1 MKAKKLL
8 AGILTAAMVFSS
20 MALPVFAQDDS
31 DASSASSSDYE
42 GYTVYDLASQGSSI
56 IIAEDKAVLKGAS
69 SNNVEVTIR
78 NRDFSELILDNATGI
93 KSIGMEY
100 QSALYQYDDDT
111 SGISFVLKGTNTIT
125 EQVKICGAIIITG
138 DGATLTVGSQNAYN
152 ETGLGAYRV
161 VINSG
166 NVIAY
171 GNSGRAAIG
180 WWSCLVKIT
189 GGEVTAT
196 ANGTGAA
203 IGGGSYEDGN
213 VTITGGK
220 VTATANGTG
229 AAIGGG
235 KTSQGGG
242 YVWITGGEVK
252 AASNSGSAIGCG
264 TNAGGDGWIVIEGG
278 TVDVSSKSGNL
289 LGTRLD
295 EDGRHRMT
303 ITGGKFTTDV
313 SAYLPECY
321 DLVKN
326 DNDNTY
332 SVASKAAKIDETKYK
347 TLAGAFEAAKDGDTV
362 TLLDDVTLQDNIDL
376 SKEGDITLDLGG
388 NTLTHDGDNGPA
400 DGMIVLQNG
409 ANLEI
414 KNGSIA
420 VELVRDEKGEYKSG
434 SQSSIDVGADS
445 SLTVEDITLDAVAA
459 NSVFAAHDGGSI
471 VIDGGEY
478 EVTSGGVVVF
488 AYGEGTK
495 VEINGG
501 TFTGTDESEGA
512 VYAFNGANV
521 TVNDGSFN
529 FSDDETDYSAYGL
542 AKGTGVNWLFCDYSG
557 LIGYPFSGMNVRV
570 ASEADISVTGGT
582 YNKDISSLGNLSWSR
597 EASDIKFA
605 SKKVNYLAKG
615 KMLKDNNDG
624 TYTVEDIEA
633 KLNNTNV
640 TTEEKVDTINS
651 VVVNEAVAETIVKT
665 IEKLP
670 VDKQEEIAPTK
681 VAEILGAV
689 SSATTEDK
697 VVTKKSTESGES
709 ETGQSTEGTVEVSVL
724 KSVADTITITEKQAT
739 DDGAKEI
746 KLPSS
751 QTAKFFDV
759 TLTKT
764 TTTTTTGGG
773 GSASETTTVTGT
785 SVPVLLKFYVGENA
799 ANVKSVFRYHN
810 GVQENL
816 AFDRTDDG
824 YILAASNK
832 FSIVGYT
839 FGTAITDGSAEI
851 TFEQDAT
858 NANVYNIYLKG
869 AVDATVANFESGQF
883 TIVNTASSGKVGMV
897 LEGAKGDDGNNA
909 LLIIDEVAE
918 GSYKI
923 HRPNGAVDY
932 PTVDTTNHKI
942 LLGTL
947 TLTGTGKGQIYAD
960 NIKMYKKSTT
970 DSLVDE
976 ISTTSDSVN
985 YNITAETADLTVKVT
1000 FPNAVENQ
1008 VAAYQDMKITIS
1020 GGDLAEPLS
1029 YNLGSDAS
1037 GNVVWSNTEDAVY
1050 TLTVADKLTQNVAYT
1065 VKVEGAGYRTA
1076 RYTVNM
1082 TGAKTLN
1089 FWNNVKDTAVCVED
1103 SAGTARKTT
1112 FLAGDIVKDNQ
1123 INIYDLSAVVSYF
1136 GQTGIGV
1143 TQASNYAKYDLN
1155 RDGKIDSKDIAY
1167 VLVSWGN

>member
-1 MKAKKLL
+1 MEARKLL

-20 MALPVFAQDDS
+20 MALPAFAEETKADDAGVLMSAESEETQDNSVGETKTVVAKIGDK
-31 DASSASSSDYE
+31 E
-42 GYTVYDLASQGSSI
+42 YTDLATALNAATSGATVVLQENITLTGVWTP
-56 IIAEDKAVLKGAS
+56 IAEKFEGTLEGNNKTISGLNITTGDSYIGLFASLYGGTVKDLVIDGA
-69 SNNVEVTIR
+69 NINT
-78 NRDFSELILDNATGI
+78 NAQYVG
-93 KSIGMEY
+93 
-100 QSALYQYDDDT
+100 ALF
-111 SGISFVLKGTNTIT
+111 GNGWGTIT
-125 EQVKICGAIIITG
+125 NC
-138 DGATLTVGSQNAYN
+138 TVS
-152 ETGLGAYRV
+152 
-161 VINSG
+161 NS
-166 NVIAY
+166 
-171 GNSGRAAIG
+171 
-180 WWSCLVKIT
+180 
-189 GGEVTAT
+189 
-196 ANGTGAA
+196 
-203 IGGGSYEDGN
+203 
-213 VTITGGK
+213 TITGKDQVGGLGGYLWIGTITNCKLTNNTIKATEERAGGILGKGNTNSADSKNGVSIKDCTVSGGSATAPDYAGGLMAQFMGNQDAYEISGNK
-220 VTATANGTG
+220 VTDFDLKAP
-229 AAIGGG
+229 
-235 KTSQGGG
+235 KTSAFATIRDGQND
-242 YVWITGGEVK
+242 
-252 AASNSGSAIGCG
+252 AFLNALA
-264 TNAGGDGWIVIEGG
+264 TNV
-278 TVDVSSKSGNL
+278 
-289 LGTRLD
+289 
-295 EDGRHRMT
+295 H
-303 ITGGKFTTDV
+303 
-313 SAYLPECY
+313 
-321 DLVKN
+321 
-326 DNDNTY
+326 DNEFI
-332 SVASKAAKIDETKYK
+332 VASIGDADYNSLSGALTAAQ
-347 TLAGAFEAAKDGDTV
+347 DGDTV
-362 TLLDDVTLQDNIDL
+362 KLLCDVTLTDNITL
-376 SKEGDITLDLGG
+376 SSKGNITLDLGG
-388 NTLTHDGDNGPA
+388 HTLTHNGDNGPA
-400 DGMIVLQNG
+400 YGMIVLQDG

-434 SQSSIDVGADS
+434 SQSSIDVGAGS

-471 VIDGGEY
+471 VINDGNY
-478 EVTSGGVVVF
+478 KVTDGGVVVF
-488 AYGEGTK
+488 AYGDGTK

-597 EASDIKFA
+597 EDSDIKFA

-773 GSASETTTVTGT
+773 GSASETTTVTET

-824 YILAASNK
+824 YILVASNK

-1089 FWNNVKDTAVCVED
+1089 FWNNVKDTAVCVEA